1 VEVYLWENHRSRA
14 GLGINTANLTRLP
27 QIFMKPKDTRKY
39 AALSPFQL
47 KDQLIQLASS
57 HAERKILWN
66 TWCSILIRLILSF
79 N

>member
-1 VEVYLWENHRSRA
+1 
-14 GLGINTANLTRLP
+14 
-27 QIFMKPKDTRKY
+27 MKPKDTRKY